1 MKRMKKRALDAY
13 VKATTKI
20 RTLREEGQGTTEY
33 AILVGILAVIAMVAI
48 AAFRG
53 RIGELWDAISNGING
68 L

>member
-1 MKRMKKRALDAY
+1 MRKIREHALCAY
-13 VKATTKI
+13 VKATTRVK
-20 RTLREEGQGTTEY
+20 TLRESGQGTTVY

-53 RIGELWDAISNGING
+53 RISELWDAISSGING

>member
-1 MKRMKKRALDAY
+1 MRKIRERALCAY
-13 VKATTKI
+13 VKATARVK
-20 RTLREEGQGTTEY
+20 TLRESGQDTTEY

-53 RIGELWDAISNGING
+53 RISELWDAISSGING

>member
-1 MKRMKKRALDAY
+1 MKRMKERALGAY
-13 VKATTKI
+13 VKAQTKI

-53 RIGELWDAISNGING
+53 RISELWDAISNGING

>member
-1 MKRMKKRALDAY
+1 MKERALGAY
-13 VKATTKI
+13 VKAQTKI
-20 RTLREEGQGTTEY
+20 RTLREGGQGTTEY

-53 RIGELWDAISNGING
+53 RISELWDAISNGING

>member
-1 MKRMKKRALDAY
+1 MRKIREHALCAY
-13 VKATTKI
+13 VKATTRVK
-20 RTLREEGQGTTEY
+20 TLRESGQGTTEY

-53 RIGELWDAISNGING
+53 RISELWDAISSGING

>member
-1 MKRMKKRALDAY
+1 MKERALGAY
-13 VKATTKI
+13 VKAQTKI

-53 RIGELWDAISNGING
+53 RISELWDAISNGING